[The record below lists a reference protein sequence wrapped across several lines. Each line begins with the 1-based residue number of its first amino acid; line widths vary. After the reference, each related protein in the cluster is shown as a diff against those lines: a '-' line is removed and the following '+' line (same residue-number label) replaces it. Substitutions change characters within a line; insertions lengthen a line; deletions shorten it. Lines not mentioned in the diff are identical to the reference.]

1 MEALCVN
8 AALTAVIRGRAD
20 TVERRGQGETIGVGG
35 LSFRTC
41 YGAVRLNLIVSR
53 RYNLTHKMLE
63 TCADTSVSWHND
75 VKEATITLAE
85 RNALVEQMLPVGETI
100 VGMILRSGE
109 RPFIDRN
116 ELQAQANL
124 AVVRAVDA
132 YKPGC
137 GIALNKRVAREVKK
151 TLVRRL
157 EREKKHW
164 FNRIRI
170 EDVLYPIDAD

>member
-1 MEALCVN
+1 M
-8 AALTAVIRGRAD
+8 RK
-20 TVERRGQGETIGVGG
+20 
-35 LSFRTC
+35 
-41 YGAVRLNLIVSR
+41 

-63 TCADTSVSWHND
+63 TCADTSVSWHNYA
-75 VKEATITLAE
+75 KEATITLAE

-100 VGMILRSGE
+100 VRMILRSGE
-109 RPFIDRN
+109 RPFIDRD

-151 TLVRRL
+151 TLVRCL